1 MGNENI
7 FVVHTIHRISFSW
20 RIRFLIYPL
29 RPHSH
34 STRLDP
40 PHLSLS
46 LSHARPALPIRSP
59 SPLGM
64 EVAFSAKPHTPI
76 FYVPLPFPHSISN
89 RLEFLRRGSHSRPS
103 SGLRPLKRS
112 KKSELKIHPSRCLYD
127 DFSYE
132 ESVIAVAAVAAAFT
146 ASQLMHTKKRSES
159 LHFSGLKVCD
169 TFFFKPCKD
178 DAAIRRKADA
188 SREFIISRHN
198 QFVYEG
204 KNKTFEM
211 PQELHLEKGMHSTIS
226 DRKQHNAV
234 KKGIGPCHTVST
246 SCNNSSPSGV
256 NCQETSVCGKEEE
269 LDLRS
274 ISRFRSLI
282 AEPLQFIL
290 LPNNSLHGQSS
301 YDLKVQNVLAKS
313 YYFTDNTKIQSPRAR
328 FKDASER
335 EEKVL
340 NKMNG
345 HTQDM
350 TKKLRRERNDSLL
363 SRFPQLNGNLEK
375 STNGF
380 SQWLRTYNHLLRA
393 GRLKE
398 CIDLLENTERMGLL
412 DMNKVH
418 HMSFLNACK
427 SQKAV
432 KEAFQFCKLIQN
444 PMMSTFNT
452 LLSVCANSQDYE
464 GAVQVM
470 LLIKE
475 AALKPDCKLYT
486 TLISTCAKSGKVD
499 AMFEVFH
506 EMVNSGIEPNVNTYG
521 ALIDGC
527 ARAGQVAK
535 AFGAYGIMRSK
546 KVQPDRVVF
555 NALITACGESGA
567 VDRAFDVLSEMRAEP
582 KPIDPDHV
590 TIGALI
596 KACTKADQ
604 VDRTREVYKMLQEYN
619 ITGTPEVYTIAVRS
633 CSQIGDLEFGLGI
646 YDDMKRN
653 GVRPDEMFLS
663 TLIDVAG
670 HAGKVDAAFKILQDA
685 KADGIKVGTM
695 SYSSL
700 MGACCN
706 AKNWNKA
713 LELYEEIKT
722 LRLLPTVS
730 LLNALIT
737 SLCDADQLL
746 KCVEVLDKIKK
757 MGVQP
762 NEITYS
768 VLIVACERNG
778 EAELA
783 FTLFG
788 EAKRDYIL
796 PNLIMCC
803 CLTGLCLY
811 SFKKAYSLGE
821 PIVNFNSGRPQI
833 DSKWTSLAIMVYRE
847 TIQAGVIPT
856 IEVFSQ
862 VLGCLQFPR
871 DCSLRNKFI
880 ENLGSHFDASKFAN
894 VSTLLDGFGEYDI
907 RSFSILEE
915 ATSLGLI
922 PRVSMKDNPLIVDA
936 RKLQIHTVEVYLLMI
951 LKGLKHRLA
960 AGARLPNITILL
972 PTEKTQIEILKE
984 ERSIRLA
991 GRVGQAVG
999 SLLRRLG
1006 LPYQGDESY
1015 GKLRINGL
1023 ALRRWFQP
1031 KVTSSSF
1038 PGKPADMIST
1048 TARLAKGIAKQ
1059 QRDIRISQNLSLE

>member
-1 MGNENI
+1 
-7 FVVHTIHRISFSW
+7 
-20 RIRFLIYPL
+20 
-29 RPHSH
+29 
-34 STRLDP
+34 
-40 PHLSLS
+40 
-46 LSHARPALPIRSP
+46 
-59 SPLGM
+59 M

-146 ASQLMHTKKRSES
+146 AFQLMHTKKRSES
-159 LHFSGLKVCD
+159 LHLEEKLIEREVLEHHIDSKLIERSLYKSKPDDYTRQIINNNTCSSEVPPNDGCQLENAASGCEESEKLVVGECQSHTSAKEIVEIGISYDLKQPLQGSKVVISSDTPYVLFPENHYKSRNLREPTISNCTVGAINDNKTEESHETSMGLAKQVEPSSCMSQETAYVLNSADSLLSEAIEGIIGDDGYQVAAAAGFDMDPFQHLKSFSENFGASCLKEVGSSFMDLWKNKHEKGKVTINQDSVFEPFSGLKVCD

-211 PQELHLEKGMHSTIS
+211 PQEFHLEKGMHSTIS

-246 SCNNSSPSGV
+246 SCNNSFPSGV

-301 YDLKVQNVLAKS
+301 HDLKVQNVLAKS
-313 YYFTDNTKIQSPRAR
+313 YYFTVNNAFYSDNTKIQSPRAR

-444 PMMSTFNT
+444 PTMSTFNT

-499 AMFEVFH
+499 AMFEVFNTSLRQSMDMEHLCFNNLVYACIDFKLDTKVFH

-737 SLCDADQLL
+737 SL
-746 KCVEVLDKIKK
+746 
-757 MGVQP
+757 
-762 NEITYS
+762 
-768 VLIVACERNG
+768 
-778 EAELA
+778 
-783 FTLFG
+783 
-788 EAKRDYIL
+788 
-796 PNLIMCC
+796 
-803 CLTGLCLY
+803 
-811 SFKKAYSLGE
+811 
-821 PIVNFNSGRPQI
+821 
-833 DSKWTSLAIMVYRE
+833 
-847 TIQAGVIPT
+847 
-856 IEVFSQ
+856 
-862 VLGCLQFPR
+862 
-871 DCSLRNKFI
+871 
-880 ENLGSHFDASKFAN
+880 
-894 VSTLLDGFGEYDI
+894 
-907 RSFSILEE
+907 
-915 ATSLGLI
+915 
-922 PRVSMKDNPLIVDA
+922 
-936 RKLQIHTVEVYLLMI
+936 
-951 LKGLKHRLA
+951 
-960 AGARLPNITILL
+960 
-972 PTEKTQIEILKE
+972 
-984 ERSIRLA
+984 
-991 GRVGQAVG
+991 
-999 SLLRRLG
+999 
-1006 LPYQGDESY
+1006 
-1015 GKLRINGL
+1015 
-1023 ALRRWFQP
+1023 
-1031 KVTSSSF
+1031 
-1038 PGKPADMIST
+1038 
-1048 TARLAKGIAKQ
+1048 
-1059 QRDIRISQNLSLE
+1059 